1 MLLTRL
7 LADVEVVETRG
18 PVDGVEIHAVDFDSR
33 RARLGSL
40 FCCVPGATTDG
51 HDHAAEAVRGVGA
64 VLGDPV
70 VVGPD
75 HGVMQ
80 IGVGVGDHRLMG
92 TVGE

>member
-40 FCCVPGATTDG
+40 FCCALRPNWVVPSARKSMVRMSPLF
-51 HDHAAEAVRGVGA
+51 AE
-64 VLGDPV
+64 P
-70 VVGPD
+70 
-75 HGVMQ
+75 
-80 IGVGVGDHRLMG
+80 
-92 TVGE
+92 